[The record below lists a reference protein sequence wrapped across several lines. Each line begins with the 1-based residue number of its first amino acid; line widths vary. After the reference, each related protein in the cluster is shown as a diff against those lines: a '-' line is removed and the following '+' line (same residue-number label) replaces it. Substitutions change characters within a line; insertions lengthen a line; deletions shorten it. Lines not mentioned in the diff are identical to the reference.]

1 MLPGESNF
9 EAKCLVMVIMKHFL
23 SGGPLFSPLC
33 ISSGKLIHPA
43 HELAHPKKKRYFC
56 SKISYTYPKSKF
68 FEQKRFLRLFERIV
82 HLTHSI
88 KKLKKNL
95 QRSTKETKKK
105 FIFTRK
111 QEFLKLFLY
120 FYLKAKI
127 KNL

>member
-1 MLPGESNF
+1 MLPAESNF

-88 KKLKKNL
+88 KKLKKIYNA
-95 QRSTKETKKK
+95 QQKK
-105 FIFTRK
+105 
-111 QEFLKLFLY
+111 LKKSLY
-120 FYLKAKI
+120 LPENRNF
-127 KNL
+127 